1 VAFAQFEKDL
11 IRERQRDGIA
21 IAKQEGKYSGRKAS
35 LTPARA
41 SGPELPTRQ
50 EKRSHWPATLF
61 STRATSTGSVTVS
74 AEQRI
79 IDCPSTVSDKQAIS
93 EPACLE
99 APQIL
104 LQSR

>member
-1 VAFAQFEKDL
+1 MPILTLSPLALDSVA
-11 IRERQRDGIA
+11 
-21 IAKQEGKYSGRKAS
+21 
-35 LTPARA
+35 
-41 SGPELPTRQ
+41 
-50 EKRSHWPATLF
+50 
-61 STRATSTGSVTVS
+61 VS